1 MRDAPLTTIKG
12 GINRLRTKGGA
23 RADDLYDFVN
33 GYRLDGGRTRVRPGT
48 KRLAK
53 LDSNTRGL
61 VSFQGELHT
70 FCHKM
75 VYVPPGFQLNLLVR
89 PDKTTTVTTP
99 GSTPTFSAACGFVA
113 GSEVIGDYRIGADPN
128 NVFGGGAVGSITGGT
143 LPNGYVVHGFSALA
157 EWVGG
162 NPAPDVLQFE
172 LNIQISTAGGA
183 AAPSDAFTSI
193 TFTGAD
199 SVSRTYNTSTAE
211 VPAGVDGGT
220 YREWTWRFTGARV
233 ELLHEASTYVVTVN
247 GAGTSGGTTE
257 EVTVLGSTIALEKI
271 HFAEPF
277 MGALYVAAEFEDGSI
292 YHYWLQSGVTWEA
305 STAYKAGDV
314 IQPTVPNGI
323 VYRAKRY
330 GSAYPAWAPSVLRY
344 DGTSTGY
351 EQSIIEPTVY
361 NDFYY
366 TCIYTVGT
374 LPRSGTVEPTWPTED
389 GATVIES
396 SDNPPDV
403 TTPATVSPASNTVPS
418 AVTDR
423 YGHWVNRAVTFTG

>member
-48 KRLAK
+48 KRSAK
-53 LDSNTRGL
+53 LDSHTRGL

-70 FCHKM
+70 FCHRM
-75 VYVPPGFQLNLLVR
+75 VYVPDGYQLDLLVR
-89 PDKTTTVTTP
+89 PDLIEELTTGTIRMAALRVTNS
-99 GSTPTFSAACGFVA
+99 GSNTNYV
-113 GSEVIGDYRIGADPN
+113 
-128 NVFGGGAVGSITGGT
+128 GGGSAELAGAQQLGT
-143 LPNGYVVHGFSALA
+143 LT
-157 EWVGG
+157 
-162 NPAPDVLQFE
+162 NPALGTAVLPNYCNV
-172 LNIQISTAGGA
+172 LNIYATSSAGTYPKQQSVYIMLDDGAGGPASETAFTAISFTDAAGVARTLARTDADVATGTAGGSYRTWTWTLGGSLIF
-183 AAPSDAFTSI
+183 APDTTYDIAFTGVGEVD
-193 TFTGAD
+193 FEVA
-199 SVSRTYNTSTAE
+199 TA
-211 VPAGVDGGT
+211 G
-220 YREWTWRFTGARV
+220 
-233 ELLHEASTYVVTVN
+233 N
-247 GAGTSGGTTE
+247 
-257 EVTVLGSTIALEKI
+257 TIALEKI

-292 YHYWLQSGVTWEA
+292 FHYWLQAGVTWEA

-344 DGTSTGY
+344 DGTTSGY
-351 EQSIIEPTVY
+351 VQSIIEPTVY

-374 LPRSGTVEPTWPTED
+374 LPRSGTIEPTWPTED

-396 SDNPPDV
+396 SDNPPDT
-403 TTPATVSPASNTVPS
+403 TTPTTVAPASNTVPS
-418 AVTDR
+418 AVTSR
-423 YGHWVNRAVTFTG
+423 YGHWVKRNVQFTS